1 MGRRE
6 AQDVDIPREKA
17 EAESKPSLVIG
28 IESNN
33 LFYFIISL
41 IVFKT
46 K

>member
-6 AQDVDIPREKA
+6 AQDVDIPREK
-17 EAESKPSLVIG
+17 AESKPSLVIG